1 MNNAQEGDEETRE
14 ISERALGRIE
24 TLFTA
29 MMSVD
34 IELLGA
40 PAPEQRTLC
49 RSGSKIPGLKKRL
62 KKTLHRCSV

>member
-40 PAPEQRTLC
+40 PAPEQRTLR
-49 RSGSKIPGLKKRL
+49 RSGSKIP
-62 KKTLHRCSV
+62 